1 MPEESITHYSNLHHQ
16 PSTILLPN
24 QMYPEN
30 SLMRTHSLGN
40 IKNENQQQA
49 EKRCIESDQVS
60 LVSENRKHSEKEW
73 LETSLDS
80 IESLSPPTP
89 VKIFTPPL
97 LPSQES
103 KHPFEPLTNSFDTVI
118 ILH

>member
-1 MPEESITHYSNLHHQ
+1 
-16 PSTILLPN
+16 
-24 QMYPEN
+24 MYPEN

-40 IKNENQQQA
+40 IKNENQQQTT
-49 EKRCIESDQVS
+49 EKRFIESDQVS

-80 IESLSPPTP
+80 HSIESLPPPTP
-89 VKIFTPPL
+89 IKMYTPPL
-97 LPSQES
+97 IPSQES
-103 KHPFEPLTNSFDTVI
+103 KHQFEPLTNNFETVI